1 MISRFK
7 TLSVN
12 QFTFITA
19 LFYVAI
25 FNLPLF
31 GIVRK
36 GIEKQPEVDPL
47 FIASMPLFLTFALS
61 FLFSIFT
68 VKYLLKPFFIVLTL
82 LSSSV
87 FFAAYQYN
95 VVFDYGMI
103 ENTFQ
108 THPAEA
114 LMYVNLASITNLLL
128 TGLLPSYLIYKA
140 DIHYQPFI
148 KELLHKLAFMGS
160 SQKTGK
166 IAR

>member
-19 LFYVAI
+19 LCYVAI

-36 GIEKQPEVDPL
+36 GIENNQKSIPFHRIYAAIFNICAE
-47 FIASMPLFLTFALS
+47 

-87 FFAAYQYN
+87 FLPP
-95 VVFDYGMI
+95 I
-103 ENTFQ
+103 NT
-108 THPAEA
+108 
-114 LMYVNLASITNLLL
+114 MSCL
-128 TGLLPSYLIYKA
+128 TTA
-140 DIHYQPFI
+140 
-148 KELLHKLAFMGS
+148 
-160 SQKTGK
+160 
-166 IAR
+166 